1 MDAVKIVLP
10 LVLVMIGLVVALM
23 GFAVVILGKRSTRA
37 RHTQDRDSGGGT
49 LTVTVA
55 TTGAAECDSGTS
67 GGCEGG
73 DGD

>member
-10 LVLVMIGLVVALM
+10 LVLVVIGLVVALV
-23 GFAVVILGKRSTRA
+23 GTRPTRA
-37 RHTQDRDSGGGT
+37 RQAQDRDSGGGT
-49 LTVTVA
+49 LAVTVA
-55 TTGAAECDSGTS
+55 TTGAADCDSGTS